1 MKKLFDNILTVF
13 VICIVFLIIIPLN
26 PTILDV
32 VIILNI
38 ALSLGIL
45 LLTMYIKEALEFSV
59 FPSVLLL
66 TTLLR
71 LGINVSS
78 ARLILGNSGYAGHVI
93 KAFGEYVIGGSP
105 VIGFIIFLI
114 IIIAQF
120 IIITKGSE
128 RVAEVA
134 ARFTL
139 DAMPGKQMAIDADLN
154 SGLIDENTAKA
165 RRQKIQREADFYGSM
180 DGASKFIKGDAIVSI
195 LIVLVNSI
203 GGIIVGMVQGG
214 QNFSEVLRIYI
225 TATVGDGLV
234 SQISA
239 LLISTATGMIVT
251 RAASVN
257 DLGTDLKTQIVSY
270 PIAILI
276 TGGALLAMAVIPGF
290 PVPLL
295 LLVGAL
301 FIFLGWKLSKKSKE
315 PEPVPQEELPVTETE
330 YYKNTENIYSLLNV
344 EPIEVEVGYSLVPL
358 VDESKGGN
366 FLNRVVMLR
375 RQFAEDLG
383 FVVPTVRLR
392 DNAEIGISEY
402 VIKIK
407 GEAVASGEVLADR
420 YLAMKQFGG
429 EDEIEGIDTVEPVFQ
444 IPAKWITADKRER
457 AMMSGYTVIDPL
469 SVIITHLSEVIKEHA
484 HELFGR
490 KELVQLIENFKKVNK
505 ELIEDCIPNLISYA
519 DLQKVLGNLLA
530 EQIPIRDLTTI
541 LETVSEYSATVKDM
555 DMLTEYVR
563 QALKRTITR
572 KYVHGNT
579 IKVITLNPDIEDLIM
594 SNIKKVGNTSYVSLE
609 PEVMQKIIS
618 SQLREEKRIQDSVDE
633 VIVLTSPVV
642 RFYYKRLIE
651 QFSSKAVVLS
661 FNEINS
667 DTNVQ
672 SVGTVSISS

>member
-13 VICIVFLIIIPLN
+13 VICIVFLIIIPLS
-26 PTILDV
+26 PTFLDV
-32 VIILNI
+32 VIIINI

-59 FPSVLLL
+59 FPSVLLV

-78 ARLILGNSGYAGHVI
+78 SRLILGNNGYAGHVI

-154 SGLIDENTAKA
+154 SGLIDEETAKA

-214 QNFSEVLRIYI
+214 QDFSEVLRIYI

-234 SQISA
+234 AQISA

-276 TGGALLAMAVIPGF
+276 TGGALIAMAAIPGF

-295 LLVGAL
+295 LLFGAL
-301 FIFLGWKLSKKSKE
+301 FIFLGWRLSRKSKE
-315 PEPVPQEELPVTETE
+315 PEPAPQEELPVSETE
-330 YYKNTENIYSLLNV
+330 YYKNTENIYSLLNI

-392 DNAEIGISEY
+392 DNAELGISEY

-407 GEAVASGEVLADR
+407 GEPVARGEVLADR
-420 YLAMKQFGG
+420 FLAMNQFGS
-429 EDEIEGIDTVEPVFQ
+429 EEEIEGIDTVEPVFQ

-457 AMMSGYTVIDPL
+457 AMMCGYTVIDPL
-469 SVIITHLSEVIKEHA
+469 SVIITHLSEMVKAHA

-490 KELVQLIENFKKVNK
+490 RELVQLIENFKKVNK
-505 ELIEDCIPNLISYA
+505 ELVEDCIPNLISYA
-519 DLQKVLGNLLA
+519 DLQKVLCNLLA

-541 LETVSEYSATVKDM
+541 LETVSEYASTVKDM

-572 KYVHGNT
+572 KYVHDNT

-609 PEVMQKIIS
+609 PEIMQKIVS

-667 DTNVQ
+667 DINVQ
-672 SVGTVSISS
+672 SLGTVSIGN

>member
-26 PTILDV
+26 TSVLDV
-32 VIILNI
+32 VIIINI
-38 ALSLGIL
+38 SLSLGIL

-59 FPSVLLL
+59 FPSILLL

-78 ARLILGNSGYAGHVI
+78 ARLILGNSGDAGKII

-154 SGLIDENTAKA
+154 SGLINEDTAKA

-195 LIVLVNSI
+195 LIVFINSI

-214 QNFSEVLRIYI
+214 KQFSEVLNIYI

-257 DLGTDLKTQIVSY
+257 DLSTDLKTQIISY
-270 PIAILI
+270 PVVILI
-276 TGGALLAMAVIPGF
+276 TGGALCAMSAIPGF
-290 PVPLL
+290 PTIL
-295 LLVGAL
+295 LLVFGAL
-301 FIFLGWKLSKKSKE
+301 FIFLGLRLNKKKTQPVIE
-315 PEPVPQEELPVTETE
+315 PPEDLPVSETE
-330 YYKNTENIYSLLNV
+330 YYKNTDNIYSLLNI
-344 EPIEVEVGYSLVPL
+344 EPIEVEFGYSLVPL

-383 FVVPTVRLR
+383 FVIPTVRLR
-392 DNAEIGISEY
+392 DNADLGISEY

-407 GEAVASGEVLADR
+407 GEVVTGGEVLADR
-420 YLAMKQFGG
+420 YLAMNQLGS
-429 EDEIEGIDTVEPVFQ
+429 ENEIEGIDTVEPVFQ
-444 IPAKWITADKRER
+444 IPAKWITEDKRER

-469 SVIITHLSEVIKEHA
+469 SVIVTHLSEVIKEHA
-484 HELFGR
+484 YELFGR
-490 KELVQLIENFKKVNK
+490 RELVQLIENYKKINK
-505 ELIEDCIPNLISYA
+505 ELVEDCVPSVISFA
-519 DLQKVLGNLLA
+519 DLQKVLCNLLA

-541 LETVSEYSATVKDM
+541 LETVTEYSATVKDM

-572 KYVHGNT
+572 KYVHGNS

-618 SQLREEKRIQDSVDE
+618 SQLKEEKRLKDSVDD

-672 SVGTVSISS
+672 SVGTVSITN

>member
-13 VICIVFLIIIPLN
+13 VICIVFLIIIPLS
-26 PTILDV
+26 PTFLDV
-32 VIILNI
+32 VIIINI

-59 FPSVLLL
+59 FPSVLLV

-78 ARLILGNSGYAGHVI
+78 SRLILGNNGYAGHVI

-154 SGLIDENTAKA
+154 SGLIDEETAKA

-195 LIVLVNSI
+195 LIVFVNSI

-214 QNFSEVLRIYI
+214 QDFSEVLRIYI

-234 SQISA
+234 AQISA

-276 TGGALLAMAVIPGF
+276 TGGALIAMAAIPGF

-295 LLVGAL
+295 LLFGAL
-301 FIFLGWKLSKKSKE
+301 FIFLGWRLSRKSKE
-315 PEPVPQEELPVTETE
+315 PEPAPQEELPVSETE
-330 YYKNTENIYSLLNV
+330 YYKNTENIYSLLNI

-392 DNAEIGISEY
+392 DNAELGISEY
-402 VIKIK
+402 VIKIT
-407 GEAVASGEVLADR
+407 GEPVARGEVLADR
-420 YLAMKQFGG
+420 FLAMNQFGS
-429 EDEIEGIDTVEPVFQ
+429 EEEIEGIDTVEPVFQ

-457 AMMSGYTVIDPL
+457 AMMCGYTVIDPL
-469 SVIITHLSEVIKEHA
+469 SVIITHLSEMVKAHA
-484 HELFGR
+484 HELFG
-490 KELVQLIENFKKVNK
+490 
-505 ELIEDCIPNLISYA
+505 
-519 DLQKVLGNLLA
+519 
-530 EQIPIRDLTTI
+530 QIGRAH
-541 LETVSEYSATVKDM
+541 V
-555 DMLTEYVR
+555 
-563 QALKRTITR
+563 
-572 KYVHGNT
+572 
-579 IKVITLNPDIEDLIM
+579 
-594 SNIKKVGNTSYVSLE
+594 
-609 PEVMQKIIS
+609 
-618 SQLREEKRIQDSVDE
+618 
-633 VIVLTSPVV
+633 
-642 RFYYKRLIE
+642 
-651 QFSSKAVVLS
+651 
-661 FNEINS
+661 
-667 DTNVQ
+667 
-672 SVGTVSISS
+672 